1 VKAAGKRVTGKDG
14 SVTTLEVDRFQRA
27 AVNTTGATT
36 VRVFV
41 LEPAD
46 DENRIEW
53 GKLGV
58 RGRFKVVETIERT
71 NDAVAAWKAF
81 RAS

>member
-1 VKAAGKRVTGKDG
+1 VKAPGKRVTGKAG
-14 SVTTLEVDRFQRA
+14 EVTTLEVDSFKRA
-27 AVNTTGATT
+27 AINTTGVNT

-41 LEPAD
+41 LEPGD

-58 RGRFKVVETIERT
+58 EGRFKVVETIERT
-71 NDAVAAWKAF
+71 NEAVAAWKAF